1 MCEEGSGYVRGF
13 FLPRFI
19 LGFFFL
25 ELLLWFLLC
34 LGFLLCFDVLFSG
47 GFGLVG
53 VFCPFSKKAVRL
65 WEVFFLN
72 SEQHVWSYPCLG
84 SNGQRNNTHSTS
96 GK

>member
-1 MCEEGSGYVRGF
+1 MVMLGVF

-65 WEVFFLN
+65 WEVFFFKLRAACVEL
-72 SEQHVWSYPCLG
+72 SL
-84 SNGQRNNTHSTS
+84 S
-96 GK
+96 GKQWTKK